1 MNPRSPNV
9 LALFSLGVL
18 TALSGVLAQTQ
29 VIGLGDALKTLP
41 NALDWQSANLT
52 YATAQRN
59 LEAAQA
65 AAGLQVSGG
74 SKYDF
79 SQRIDTN
86 AQAQNALQISA
97 TASANVLPWSSAAAQ
112 IRLAERA
119 FERAG
124 LDLLDT
130 RNTLAINLV
139 NQYFTARG
147 ADIDLEL
154 ASANEKLAESQVRVA
169 TAQLALKQISFE
181 ASLTVQR
188 NLETARSNTLTARST
203 REIARLDLFNTLGQ
217 APNEA
222 SLNDAPTELETPK
235 EAVEA
240 LIQTGLERR
249 ADVQKALSRLHDAE
263 DTLSAAQVSRYVP
276 PTSLTV
282 GVGQYAGQTQTG
294 VAFSAGINIQTG
306 TASVNG
312 SYPLVYPVDPSVNIP
327 KATTFTLSAS
337 ISLPIIAP
345 SSDANIA
352 TAQTSLEAARTAL
365 ESTRRSAALDL
376 RQKYNDAVT
385 AKARLGVFRAALQ
398 AAQQTFETAK
408 TRNANGTNT
417 ALDLET
423 ARIAA
428 RQAERDLE
436 TGMVNQV
443 LSVYRFQNALG
454 TLKLVPQGV
463 AQ

>member
-1 MNPRSPNV
+1 MNPRPSTV
-9 LALFSLGVL
+9 LALLALGVL
-18 TALSGVLAQTQ
+18 TVLSGGQAQTQ
-29 VIGLGDALKTLP
+29 GIGLNDALKALP
-41 NALDWQSANLT
+41 NALDWRSADLT

-65 AAGLQVSGG
+65 AAGFQVSGG
-74 SKYDF
+74 TKYDF

-86 AQAQNALQISA
+86 SQAQNALQVSA

-147 ADIDLEL
+147 ANIDLDL
-154 ASANEKLAESQVRVA
+154 ATANEKLAEAQVRVA
-169 TAQLALKQISFE
+169 TAQLSAGQISRE
-181 ASLTVQR
+181 AFLTVQR
-188 NLETARSNTLTARST
+188 NLETARSNTLTASSA
-203 REIARLDLFNTLGQ
+203 REIARLNLFNTLNQ

-235 EAVEA
+235 ESVDA
-240 LIQTGLERR
+240 LIQASLERR
-249 ADVQKALSRLHDAE
+249 ADVQKALSRVRDAE
-263 DTLSAAQVSRYVP
+263 DTLSAAQLNRYLP
-276 PTSLTV
+276 PTSLTL

-294 VAFSAGINIQTG
+294 LAFSAGINIQSG
-306 TASVNG
+306 MASVNT
-312 SYPLVYPVDPSVNIP
+312 SYPLVYPADPNVNIP

-345 SSDANIA
+345 SSDANIS
-352 TAQTSLEAARTAL
+352 TAQTSLEAARAAL
-365 ESTRRSAALDL
+365 ESTRRSAVLDL

-423 ARIAA
+423 ARIAV

-443 LSVYRFQNALG
+443 LSVYRLQNALG
-454 TLKLVPQGV
+454 TLKLVPQGA